1 MILDILSKEIGI
13 SLKQV
18 QQTVELL
25 EDGGTIP
32 FISRYRK
39 ERTGGLDE
47 VQVKSINDKHN
58 ELKELVKRK
67 EYILGVINEAGK
79 LTDDL
84 RKKIE
89 ECWNAV
95 ELEDIYLPFKPKRKT
110 ALDGKRIGR

>member
-1 MILDILSKEIGI
+1 MFENMILDILSKEIGI

-18 QQTVELL
+18 QQTVEFL

-58 ELKELVKRK
+58 ELKEKKSKNAGMRLKSKIFIYHLNR
-67 EYILGVINEAGK
+67 NEK
-79 LTDDL
+79 LAQKWPEVMD
-84 RKKIE
+84 
-89 ECWNAV
+89 
-95 ELEDIYLPFKPKRKT
+95 
-110 ALDGKRIGR
+110 